1 MADASKVIEELL
13 AIVGVECV
21 QAMSALD
28 AYNVDGRAPW
38 AVITPGDIN
47 QLAAVLALAHRE
59 ELAVVPWGGGTT
71 MAMGHPP
78 ERLDLVLSL
87 ARLDRVLE
95 HEPADLTARVQAGIT
110 MAALQA
116 QLGSRRQWWPVDPPL
131 SATATVGG
139 VLASNASGPK
149 RLLYGTARDLLIG
162 ITVVHADGAIS
173 KAGGKVTKNVTGY
186 DMMKL
191 YIGSLGTLAVIA
203 EATLKLRPV
212 PSNQELTWSTFANR
226 EAAVETA
233 QRLMAH
239 GLLPNAVEL
248 VNPPVTAWLRRRL
261 DGPEGG
267 EGWSLIVG
275 IDGAEPAVVRQRREI
290 DTLSQA
296 GGATSHWTG
305 PDDGRLWQAL
315 QSRFRLEGQARMGHV
330 VCRVGTVRTHLGAI
344 LDRFTELGSRL
355 NAPAELCARFGN
367 GLVYGSFPL
376 QEDGAEPIDL
386 IRTLTE
392 IRGDL
397 ASKRGYLVVE
407 SAPPAFK
414 AWFDCWGDVG
424 PQIDIMTGLKR
435 AFDPRRVLNRGRFV
449 HHL

>member
-1 MADASKVIEELL
+1 MVAAFMADAFKVIEELL
-13 AIVGVECV
+13 AIVGVESV

-38 AVITPGDIN
+38 AVIIPGDIN

-59 ELAVVPWGGGTT
+59 KLAVVPWGGGTT

-95 HEPADLTARVQAGIT
+95 HEPADLTACVQAGIT

-131 SATATVGG
+131 AATATVGG

-203 EATLKLRPV
+203 EATLKLRPI
-212 PSNQELTWSTFANR
+212 PLIQELTWSTFAQSRSCCRNGPKTAGAWI
-226 EAAVETA
+226 AAECGGVGQPA
-233 QRLMAH
+233 SH
-239 GLLPNAVEL
+239 GLV
-248 VNPPVTAWLRRRL
+248 
-261 DGPEGG
+261 
-267 EGWSLIVG
+267 
-275 IDGAEPAVVRQRREI
+275 
-290 DTLSQA
+290 
-296 GGATSHWTG
+296 ATETRW
-305 PDDGRLWQAL
+305 PGR
-315 QSRFRLEGQARMGHV
+315 G
-330 VCRVGTVRTHLGAI
+330 
-344 LDRFTELGSRL
+344 
-355 NAPAELCARFGN
+355 
-367 GLVYGSFPL
+367 
-376 QEDGAEPIDL
+376 
-386 IRTLTE
+386 
-392 IRGDL
+392 
-397 ASKRGYLVVE
+397 
-407 SAPPAFK
+407 
-414 AWFDCWGDVG
+414 
-424 PQIDIMTGLKR
+424 
-435 AFDPRRVLNRGRFV
+435 
-449 HHL
+449 